1 MNTCA
6 ILWITVQEKIQYDS
20 YDLKYNVMQGQVPT
34 YKVKPESPTSLLKSG
49 MYLKCIICQSR
60 PKCNKVTRVS
70 LAKKLSPGDR
80 KRLARWP
87 SCTLFL
93 QQMRSWMC
101 YDML

>member
-49 MYLKCIICQSR
+49 MYCMYLKCIICQSR

-80 KRLARWP
+80 KRLAILHIV
-87 SCTLFL
+87 SSANEVLDVL
-93 QQMRSWMC
+93 
-101 YDML
+101 